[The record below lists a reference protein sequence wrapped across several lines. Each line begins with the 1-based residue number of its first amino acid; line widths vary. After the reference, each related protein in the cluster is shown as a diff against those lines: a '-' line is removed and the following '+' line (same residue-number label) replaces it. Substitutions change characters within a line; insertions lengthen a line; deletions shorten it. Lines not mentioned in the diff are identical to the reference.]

1 MIFIDICTHIN
12 MHIYIIKYEIF
23 HRREK
28 ENRGKVAF
36 KKNMEETEKKRQRKI
51 L

>member
-1 MIFIDICTHIN
+1 MQTHEYAY
-12 MHIYIIKYEIF
+12 IYIYNKYEIF

-36 KKNMEETEKKRQRKI
+36 KKNIEETEKKRQRKI